1 MDKICSIMFFPPLL
15 CWHPVCF
22 QRCPT
27 HESRLFCNSSSTL
40 FTTTLSKV
48 PREAGSWKIHKQVEF
63 LVIFMARCA
72 YSWSLATH
80 FRHMPYSA
88 KNIFRL
94 WKLDHTLG
102 MSQHLDNYNLQNLF
116 PKISTVNH
124 GKDVAKPRSCQRH
137 QSKQRGLPLWTP
149 SGGRW
154 EEMSAG
160 HCQSHTSAFFPFLWK
175 KVVSTRYAFLLFFSH
190 IYVTRESKSLKKN

>member
-1 MDKICSIMFFPPLL
+1 MKTGPYLGDE
-15 CWHPVCF
+15 
-22 QRCPT
+22 PT
-27 HESRLFCNSSSTL
+27 PWQLQFTESFS
-40 FTTTLSKV
+40 
-48 PREAGSWKIHKQVEF
+48 
-63 LVIFMARCA
+63 
-72 YSWSLATH
+72 
-80 FRHMPYSA
+80 
-88 KNIFRL
+88 
-94 WKLDHTLG
+94 
-102 MSQHLDNYNLQNLF
+102 
-116 PKISTVNH
+116 KISTVNH

-190 IYVTRESKSLKKN
+190 IYVTRESNPSKKKLKLQSFSEPSHHWNEINEHPSPHPRREVPICREPWKGIESKVFWTICGKGIAEGRVGSQCKDADTTAHQNGDVEDDIYSALWLRCPQY